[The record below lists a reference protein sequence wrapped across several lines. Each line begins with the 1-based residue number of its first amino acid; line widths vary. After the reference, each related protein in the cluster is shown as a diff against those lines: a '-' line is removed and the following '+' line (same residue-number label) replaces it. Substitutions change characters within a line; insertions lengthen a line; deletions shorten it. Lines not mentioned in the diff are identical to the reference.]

1 MASIGRDVSP
11 VDAQKAHNKFQEAL
25 ALHQQG
31 QLKEAR
37 ALYERALKWQPNH
50 FDALHMLA
58 TIAYQT
64 GQLERAEILF
74 VKALKLDPEA
84 SFALNNF
91 GNLLQDLKKYK
102 SALSHYDRAI
112 AQDAGYV
119 EAHNN
124 RGDLLQQMGRWSE
137 ALESYDRAIALAPG
151 YAEAHYNR
159 GNALAVV
166 GRYEEAITSFD
177 AAINLVPTH
186 AQALMNRGNALNELG
201 RHAEAVKSF
210 DRAIECAPQIP
221 YLLGTRLHVN
231 MQMCD
236 WLHYQERLAVLLSA
250 VKNDLPASLPFPLL
264 ALTSD
269 PDLQQRA
276 ARTWIQAKH
285 PGPKRTVPFAK
296 RTTKQRL
303 RIGYFSADFH
313 QHPVA
318 QLIAGLFEAHDRSQ
332 FEVYAFSSG
341 PDTKDAM
348 RQRLEAGFE
357 HFLDV
362 RAESDAQLVAR
373 ARELEID
380 IAIDL
385 SGLTTGCRPSV
396 FAARAAPIQINYLGY
411 PGTMGAPYIDY
422 ILADKTLITT
432 ETEPFYTEKVI
443 YLPHSYQPND
453 RKRSVSSHPFTRAEL
468 GLPEDKFVFCCF
480 NNNYKIT
487 PETFDLWMSIL
498 RAVPESVL
506 WLLQASDYT
515 ANNLRLEAQAR
526 DVHPERLV
534 FAPKV
539 PTDQYLAR
547 QRCADLFLD
556 SLPYNA
562 HTTTSDA
569 LWVGLPVL
577 TCMGQAFASR
587 VAASLLRA
595 VELPELITTDGE
607 VFVARAIELATD
619 PTQLRALRMRLEEN
633 RLHAP
638 LFDCM
643 RLARAIEDAYVQVH
657 ARRVAGLPPE
667 SMFISD
673 RT

>member
-11 VDAQKAHNKFQEAL
+11 ADALKAHNKFQEAL

-84 SFALNNF
+84 TFALNNF

-112 AQDAGYV
+112 ALDAGYV

-124 RGDLLQQMGRWSE
+124 RGDLLQHMGRWPE
-137 ALESYDRAIALAPG
+137 ALESYDRAIDFRPRF
-151 YAEAHYNR
+151 AEAHYNR
-159 GNALAVV
+159 GNALGMM
-166 GRYEEAITSFD
+166 GRFEEAIASFD
-177 AAINLVPTH
+177 AAIKLEPNH

-201 RHAEAVKSF
+201 RHAEAVNSF
-210 DRAIECAPQIP
+210 DRAIEYAPQIP

-236 WLHYQERLAVLLSA
+236 WRHYQERLAVLLSA
-250 VKNDLPASLPFPLL
+250 VKNDEPASLPFPLL

-285 PGPKRTVPFAK
+285 PGLKKIVPFAK

-313 QHPVA
+313 HHAVA
-318 QLIAGLFEAHDRSQ
+318 QLIAGLFEAHDRTQ
-332 FEVYAFSSG
+332 FEIYAFSSG

-357 HFLDV
+357 HFFDV
-362 RAESDAQLVAR
+362 RSETDAQLVAR
-373 ARELEID
+373 ARELELD

-396 FAARAAPIQINYLGY
+396 FAARVAPIQINYLGY
-411 PGTMGAPYIDY
+411 PGTMGASYMDY
-422 ILADKTLITT
+422 ILADKTLITS
-432 ETEPFYTEKVI
+432 ETEPFFTEKVI

-453 RKRSVSSHPFTRAEL
+453 RNRTVSSHPYTRAEL
-468 GLPEDKFVFCCF
+468 GLPENGFVFCCF
-480 NNNYKIT
+480 NNNFKIT
-487 PETFDLWMSIL
+487 PESFDRWMMIL

-506 WLLQASDYT
+506 WLLQASEHT
-515 ANNLRLEAQAR
+515 ANNLRQEAQAR
-526 DVHPERLV
+526 GVHPERLI

-556 SLPYNA
+556 TLPYNA

-595 VELPELITTDGE
+595 VELPELITLDGE
-607 VFVARAIELATD
+607 AFVARAIELATD
-619 PTQLRALRMRLEEN
+619 PAQLRSIRMRLEEN

-638 LFDCM
+638 LFDCE
-643 RLARAIEDAYVQVH
+643 RLARSIEDAYVQVH

-667 SMFISD
+667 SLHIAD
-673 RT
+673 RM

>member
-1 MASIGRDVSP
+1 V
-11 VDAQKAHNKFQEAL
+11 
-25 ALHQQG
+25 
-31 QLKEAR
+31 
-37 ALYERALKWQPNH
+37 
-50 FDALHMLA
+50 
-58 TIAYQT
+58 
-64 GQLERAEILF
+64 
-74 VKALKLDPEA
+74 
-84 SFALNNF
+84 
-91 GNLLQDLKKYK
+91 
-102 SALSHYDRAI
+102 
-112 AQDAGYV
+112 
-119 EAHNN
+119 
-124 RGDLLQQMGRWSE
+124 
-137 ALESYDRAIALAPG
+137 
-151 YAEAHYNR
+151 
-159 GNALAVV
+159 
-166 GRYEEAITSFD
+166 
-177 AAINLVPTH
+177 
-186 AQALMNRGNALNELG
+186 NRGNALNELS

-236 WLHYQERLAVLLSA
+236 WRLYRDRLDVVLTA
-250 VKNDLPASLPFPLL
+250 IKNDEPASLPFPLL
-264 ALTSD
+264 ALTSN

-276 ARTWIQAKH
+276 ARTWIQDKH
-285 PGPKRTVPFAK
+285 PGPKKIAPFAK
-296 RTTKQRL
+296 RTTKPRL

-313 QHPVA
+313 NHPVA
-318 QLIAGLFEAHDRSQ
+318 QLIAGLFEAHDRTQ

-341 PDTKDAM
+341 PDTRDAM

-357 HFLDV
+357 HFFDV
-362 RAESDAQLVAR
+362 KAESDAQLVAR

-396 FAARAAPIQINYLGY
+396 FASRVAPIQINYLGY
-411 PGTMGAPYIDY
+411 PGTMGAPYMDY
-422 ILADKTLITT
+422 ILADKTLITP
-432 ETEPFYTEKVI
+432 ETEPFFTEKVI

-453 RKRSVSSHPFTRAEL
+453 RKRTVSSHPFTRAEL

-480 NNNYKIT
+480 NNNFKIT
-487 PETFDLWMSIL
+487 PETFERWMSIL
-498 RAVPESVL
+498 LAVPDSVL
-506 WLLQASDYT
+506 WLLQASEHT
-515 ANNLRLEAQAR
+515 ANNLRQEAQAR
-526 DVHPERLV
+526 GVHPERLV

-595 VELPELITTDGE
+595 VELPELITMDGQA
-607 VFVARAIELATD
+607 FVARAIELATD
-619 PTQLRALRMRLEEN
+619 PVQLRSLRMRLEEN

-638 LFDCM
+638 LFDSRRM
-643 RLARAIEDAYVQVH
+643 ARAIEDAYVQVH
-657 ARRVAGLPPE
+657 ARRVAGLSPE
-667 SMFISD
+667 SMHIAD